1 MHVRK
6 EIAIAIL
13 VALITI
19 TVVVI
24 MEVVVKQPISNDDL
38 KQQLT
43 NLESFSTETLLI
55 LDQYSQDKLSFIYV
69 KNQVEQIDK
78 SVSDFYS
85 LIESKPIPDVQQKNV
100 DAIEKL
106 VAQYAMQ
113 LKQIESANGDKGRLG
128 VIHQIV
134 EQLHQQFTESE
145 NQYG

>member
-1 MHVRK
+1 MHIRK

-13 VALITI
+13 VVLITI
-19 TVVVI
+19 IIVAI
-24 MEVVVKQPISNDDL
+24 MEVVAKQPLSNDDL

-78 SVSDFYS
+78 SVNDFYS

-113 LKQIESANGDKGRLG
+113 LKQIESTNGDKGKLTE
-128 VIHQIV
+128 IHQIV